1 MKTCVIP
8 LLLVLAFTY
17 GPSAVR
23 GAYGWAQART
33 SLGRSLGE
41 VKFEQPESIGQQ
53 QATGLRDGTENTP
66 ASMVRLWIDQDC
78 NFEALLNGQSVYF
91 KFGPLNGDFS
101 VNSPNGFDEMLLT
114 CTEGGF

>member
-53 QATGLRDGTENTP
+53 QATDLRDGTENTP